1 MTDFSTNEWAVIEQ
15 QVRECFIKEDA
26 PEHLATLEQN
36 LLQLDRIGG
45 ATPDINSAQW
55 RELTRSIHTL
65 KGSAGLSQLHNLST
79 LAHRLEDVLLALG
92 DRCLTD
98 PSFATEVLLLGV
110 DEMRQQLT
118 YIAKHDRDS
127 DPSPLI
133 ESIDLLL
140 SQSGLSSATSAT
152 QPLGIT
158 SEFNL
163 VFTVL
168 EADFKN
174 CLQRTKN
181 TLETNHFNPSEKVD
195 QSLNLLIQDC
205 RTLGEILQVDWLL
218 AAVPELEAIVGASPD
233 QKVSLI
239 QNQLEKLE
247 ALRLQTLQQSN
258 LDSPISDL
266 ISTDSDLTVNTIE
279 QAPVRGI
286 EKVTEAFDPAIVPVH
301 STVSSE
307 TTMRVPVRQLD
318 NLANTVGDLL
328 IQSERLGLDQR
339 RLRQASQGLKKQTR
353 QFYQLRERIQNCY
366 DELLLPGLRSKRLI
380 PLRSARLVSVNG
392 TNENPENS
400 VNTANTEKNNVSEG
414 RHSTLA
420 LEWANEEDFDPLE
433 LDRFTDLHTL
443 LQDLQEFLSRIDEY
457 ADDLDLSVQSAQDSH
472 DHLSQELGTLRQS
485 LTAARM
491 VHFSTLADR
500 FRRPLWDL
508 NQRYHKDVQLLVRGG
523 ETEIDRAVLDA
534 LYDPLL
540 HLIRNAFDHGQES
553 PKYRQEQGKSPQGK
567 LSLKAEQSGTMVV
580 ITVTDDGR
588 GIDLQKVG
596 LLAKSKGLLKSDQ
609 PTGSEIL
616 NCLFAPGFSTVDRV
630 GELSGRG
637 VGLDVVKSQVE
648 KLRGSVQVQTRQ
660 GQGTRFTLRVSSTLN
675 ILPLLLCQQERS
687 WGSPVQMALPSSQ
700 VLELVELSPADLTN
714 QSLSWRGHTLPLLAL
729 TRLLPAASYPW
740 QIQSRPTPL
749 NTPLSRNRR
758 NDRIPSLAVAG
769 TVAGGGIAIV
779 LHSTSQPIALQVD
792 LLLEEREMVL
802 KSVESWLALPP
813 YIGGCTV
820 LPQGQVVPVLSPEA
834 LSQTHWHLPQ
844 PATPKST
851 PAFASESFSILIVDD
866 SVAARRWLAHA
877 LSPLGHEVVECRD
890 GQEAW
895 EQLQTGIPF
904 HLMICDVEMP
914 RMDGFQLLQQVR
926 QDPRWSQ
933 LPIAMLTSRQSDR
946 HRQQARQLGATG
958 YFVKPLGIQE
968 LIRTIDTFLPKS

>member
-1 MTDFSTNEWAVIEQ
+1 MTDFSTNEWAAIEQ

-26 PEHLATLEQN
+26 PEHLSVLEQN

-45 ATPDINSAQW
+45 STPDINSTQW
-55 RELTRSIHTL
+55 QELTRSIHTL

-92 DRCLTD
+92 NRCFPD
-98 PSFATEVLLLGV
+98 PVFAMEVLLLGV

-118 YIAKHDRDS
+118 YIAEHDRDS
-127 DPSPLI
+127 EPSPLI

-140 SQSGLSSATSAT
+140 SQSGASSVT
-152 QPLGIT
+152 QLLNVT

-168 EADFKN
+168 ETDFKS
-174 CLQRTKN
+174 CLQRTQN
-181 TLETNHFNPSEKVD
+181 TLESNHFNYSEKID
-195 QSLNLLIQDC
+195 QYLHLFIQDC

-218 AAVPELEAIVGASPD
+218 SAVPELEAIVLANPD
-233 QKVSLI
+233 QRVSLI

-247 ALRLQTLQQSN
+247 ALRLQTLQSN
-258 LDSPISDL
+258 SNSSSDLDSPSSGLLLNESDGTENP
-266 ISTDSDLTVNTIE
+266 IGATPERIK
-279 QAPVRGI
+279 
-286 EKVTEAFDPAIVPVH
+286 EKFAPAIVPVH
-301 STVSSE
+301 SNLSSNPATGE
-307 TTMRVPVRQLD
+307 ITMRVPVRQLD

-339 RLRQASQGLKKQTR
+339 RLRQATQGLKKQTR

-366 DELLLPGLRSKRLI
+366 DELLLPGLRSKRLS
-380 PLRSARLVSVNG
+380 PLRSARLVSESNVSLEINNTNNG
-392 TNENPENS
+392 
-400 VNTANTEKNNVSEG
+400 SEG
-414 RHSTLA
+414 RHSPLGLKLA
-420 LEWANEEDFDPLE
+420 NGEEFDPLE

-457 ADDLDLSVQSAQDSH
+457 GDDLDLSVQSAQDSH

-491 VHFSTLADR
+491 VDFSSLAER

-508 NQRYHKDVQLLVRGG
+508 NQRYHKDVKLLVQGG

-553 PKYRQEQGKSPQGK
+553 PQYRQEQGKSPQGK
-567 LSLKAEQSGTMVV
+567 LTLKAEQSGTMVV
-580 ITVTDDGR
+580 ISVTDDGQ

-596 LLAKSKGLLKSDQ
+596 LLAKSKGLLRSDQ

-616 NCLFAPGFSTVDRV
+616 SCLFAPGFSTADRA

-637 VGLDVVKSQVE
+637 VGLDVVKSQIE
-648 KLRGSVQVQTRQ
+648 KLRGSIQVQTRQ
-660 GQGTRFTLRVSSTLN
+660 GKGTRFTLRVPSTLN

-687 WGSPVQMALPSSQ
+687 SGSPVQMALPSSQ
-700 VLELVELSPADLTN
+700 VLELVELSPADLIN
-714 QSLSWRGHTLPLLAL
+714 QYLSWRGHTLPLLAL
-729 TRLLPAASYPW
+729 TRLVPASTYPW
-740 QIQSRPTPL
+740 QVQSRPTHL
-749 NTPLSRNRR
+749 NTPFSRNRR
-758 NDRIPSLAVAG
+758 SDRMPGFAFAG
-769 TVAGGGIAIV
+769 TLTRGGIAIV
-779 LHSTSQPIALQVD
+779 LHSTTQPIALQVD

-802 KSVESWLALPP
+802 KPVESWLALPS

-834 LSQTHWHLPQ
+834 LSQTNGHIPQ
-844 PATPKST
+844 PVTPKST
-851 PAFASESFSILIVDD
+851 PVSPSKSFTILIVDD
-866 SVAARRWLAHA
+866 SVAARRWLVHA
-877 LSPLGHEVVECRD
+877 LHPLGHEVIECRD

-895 EQLQTGIPF
+895 EQLQTGTPF

-926 QDPRWSQ
+926 QDPRWSH
-933 LPIAMLTSRQSDR
+933 LSVVMLTSRQSDR
-946 HRQQARQLGATG
+946 HRQQAKQLGATG

-968 LIRTIDTFLPKS
+968 LIRAIDTFLPQI